1 MLWWTDPDSYKLGEK
16 CWRVIFDLLVKILT
30 KYFGVPERVA
40 WALVLSTTMVYNR
53 LMYDH
58 PFDFHSSRRNQQAYD
73 AETARTDPIMRGL
86 LEALLPKLSKQVL
99 VFVFGKALFDSCLG
113 WIPNDMLITFL
124 RVRCLSDLLR
134 LNINI

>member
-1 MLWWTDPDSYKLGEK
+1 M
-16 CWRVIFDLLVKILT
+16 
-30 KYFGVPERVA
+30 PERVA